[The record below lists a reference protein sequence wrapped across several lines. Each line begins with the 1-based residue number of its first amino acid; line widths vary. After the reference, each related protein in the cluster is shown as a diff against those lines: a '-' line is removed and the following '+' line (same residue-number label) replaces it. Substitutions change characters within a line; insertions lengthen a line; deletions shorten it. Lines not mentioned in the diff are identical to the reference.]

1 GGFAQMSFGNG
12 LGQVFSYNP
21 RLQPSE
27 FKYTQS
33 GQSNYLLDLQTFW
46 GMNATQNQ
54 SNNGN
59 LQSVLEGTNNGPN
72 LSIMINTYTGYNYD
86 GVNRLIAA
94 NDNNWSRSFGYD
106 PYGNMWVTG
115 ATGITPSSL
124 TPTGSNG
131 YNANNQLT
139 VNAGYDASGNQTT
152 FGVNTMAYDAES
164 RQIGV
169 SNTNPGMQA
178 AYFYD
183 GDGKRVMRSINGA
196 STTYVYDAAG
206 ELAAEY
212 DSAPPAV
219 PPCTTCYLSWDHLGS
234 TRLVT
239 DQSDNVVSR
248 HDYLPFGEEIAAGV
262 GGRTSVWGASDLVT
276 QKFTSKERD
285 TEIGLDYFGARYY
298 GSVLGRF
305 ASADWNALPQPV
317 PFADY
322 RSPQTLNLYA
332 YVANN
337 PLSAIDANGHNWW
350 DKLKNFWG
358 DAACWCEGDEAKQQA
373 ATNRAAREQ
382 AAANHYKPKTES
394 DKNDLTALVE
404 STIAYNVAGA
414 IADAATETSFNSLD
428 PLVGDLASEIEGAYP
443 GSVQG
448 VNVPILRSDGSIAT
462 DADILTNNAIIQVK
476 SGGGKGLSD
485 QVARTETATG
495 MVTIGYGPD
504 LKGSVVKEM
513 QSKGQLVTKDK
524 QVLINVVKPDAK

>member
-1 GGFAQMSFGNG
+1 
-12 LGQVFSYNP
+12 
-21 RLQPSE
+21 
-27 FKYTQS
+27 
-33 GQSNYLLDLQTFW
+33 
-46 GMNATQNQ
+46 
-54 SNNGN
+54 
-59 LQSVLEGTNNGPN
+59 VLEGTNNGPN

-152 FGVNTMAYDAES
+152 FGVNAMTYDAES

-178 AYFYD
+178 TYSYD
-183 GDGKRVMRSINGA
+183 GEGKRVMRSINGA

-285 TEIGLDYFGARYY
+285 TESGLDYFGARYY
-298 GSVLGRF
+298 GGVLGRF
-305 ASADWNALPQPV
+305 GSADEPLADQSPGDPQ
-317 PFADY
+317 
-322 RSPQTLNLYA
+322 SWNLYG
-332 YVANN
+332 YVRNN
-337 PLSAIDANGHNWW
+337 PLSRVDPNGRSVCDAYH
-350 DKLKNFWG
+350 
-358 DAACWCEGDEAKQQA
+358 
-373 ATNRAAREQ
+373 
-382 AAANHYKPKTES
+382 
-394 DKNDLTALVE
+394 
-404 STIAYNVAGA
+404 A
-414 IADAATETSFNSLD
+414 IADMCDSEMPDPSTTAVELIDIAAQRAATPIPTAPGKYRSHRKEKVGSRAYLEGKSKDNYKAGTNKCNELCADAVQESGRQRPQVNRSGILGALGLTRD
-428 PLVGDLASEIEGAYP
+428 PT
-443 GSVQG
+443 
-448 VNVPILRSDGSIAT
+448 VNGFAAFQYLPIPVLR
-462 DADILTNNAIIQVK
+462 
-476 SGGGKGLSD
+476 
-485 QVARTETATG
+485 
-495 MVTIGYGPD
+495 
-504 LKGSVVKEM
+504 
-513 QSKGQLVTKDK
+513 
-524 QVLINVVKPDAK
+524 